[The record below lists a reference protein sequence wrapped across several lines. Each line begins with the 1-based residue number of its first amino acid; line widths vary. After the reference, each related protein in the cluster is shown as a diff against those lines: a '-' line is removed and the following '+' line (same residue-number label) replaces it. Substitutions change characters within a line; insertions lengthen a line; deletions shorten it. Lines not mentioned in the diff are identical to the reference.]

1 MPPRRDAQPQ
11 TNAEI
16 AALVA
21 QQMAAVLPGVVTQI
35 HQIYNN
41 NNNNNAQCNFKT
53 FNSAKPL
60 KFSGSE
66 GATALLQWF
75 ESIESTFRHVQC
87 PNERKVD
94 FASSVFQRR
103 ALTWWNGIMRDRGA
117 EVAMELTWEEFK
129 DLMKKEFCPRSE
141 IRALENEFYY
151 LKQDSGEN
159 RAYTDRFEQLSL
171 LCPTMVTPLDRAIE
185 KYIDGLP
192 DPVQDIVTGS
202 QPATLREAKELA
214 AILIDSQV
222 RKGKLFRQGDKRQDT
237 ESVNKNSRK
246 SKAESSKSSKKRKAS
261 KNFAIPAPAPLN
273 SVPFKGFYRGKQ
285 PRCNH
290 CNYHHASNSP
300 CRQCTVCGFF
310 RHLVV
315 TCHIQNRAAPTQTRP
330 RACFNCG
337 DLNHFKRNCPKL
349 ANANGRVFNVNEAQ
363 ANDQALMII

>member
-1 MPPRRDAQPQ
+1 MPPRQDTQPQ
-11 TNAEI
+11 INEEI

-21 QQMAAVLPGVVTQI
+21 QQMAAVLPGVVAQI
-35 HQIYNN
+35 HQIY
-41 NNNNNAQCNFKT
+41 NNAQCNFKT
-53 FNSAKPL
+53 FNSAKSL
-60 KFSGSE
+60 KFCGSE

-192 DPVQDIVTGS
+192 DPV
-202 QPATLREAKELA
+202 
-214 AILIDSQV
+214 
-222 RKGKLFRQGDKRQDT
+222 
-237 ESVNKNSRK
+237 
-246 SKAESSKSSKKRKAS
+246 
-261 KNFAIPAPAPLN
+261 
-273 SVPFKGFYRGKQ
+273 
-285 PRCNH
+285 
-290 CNYHHASNSP
+290 
-300 CRQCTVCGFF
+300 
-310 RHLVV
+310 
-315 TCHIQNRAAPTQTRP
+315 
-330 RACFNCG
+330 
-337 DLNHFKRNCPKL
+337 
-349 ANANGRVFNVNEAQ
+349 
-363 ANDQALMII
+363 

>member
-1 MPPRRDAQPQ
+1 MPPRQDTQPQ
-11 TNAEI
+11 TNEEV

-21 QQMAAVLPGVVTQI
+21 QQMAAVLPNVVTQI

-41 NNNNNAQCNFKT
+41 NSQCNFKT

-60 KFSGSE
+60 KFYGSE
-66 GATALLQWF
+66 GATVLLQWF

-87 PNERKVD
+87 PNEQKVD
-94 FASSVFQRR
+94 FALSVFQRR

-141 IRALENEFYY
+141 IHALENEFYY

-171 LCPTMVTPLDRAIE
+171 LCPIMVTPLDRAIE

-214 AILIDSQV
+214 VIFTDSQV
-222 RKGKLFRQGDKRQDT
+222 RKGKLSGQGDKKQDT
-237 ESVNKNSRK
+237 ESVTETLRRSNI
-246 SKAESSKSSKKRKAS
+246 ESSKNSKKRKAS
-261 KNFAIPAPAPLN
+261 KNFAIPVPAPLN

-285 PRCNH
+285 PWCNH
-290 CNYHHASNSP
+290 CNYHHASKSP
-300 CRQCTVCGFF
+300 CRQCTLCGLFGY
-310 RHLVV
+310 LAV
-315 TCHIQNRAAPTQTRP
+315 TCRIQNQAAPTQTRP

-337 DLNHFKRNCPKL
+337 DLNHFKRNYPKL
-349 ANANGRVFNVNEAQ
+349 ANANGRAFNINEAQ